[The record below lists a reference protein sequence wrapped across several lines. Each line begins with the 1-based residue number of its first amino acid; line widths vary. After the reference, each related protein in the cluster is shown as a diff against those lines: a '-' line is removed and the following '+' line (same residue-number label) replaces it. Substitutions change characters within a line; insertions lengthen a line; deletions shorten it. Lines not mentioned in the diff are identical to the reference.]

1 MSKFTQKAIDN
12 LKRPI
17 LIKEIKSIN
26 TNLPKEKSPGPDK
39 FTDEFHQK
47 FKEEIIPVLYNL
59 FQKTEAEIILPNL
72 FYEAIITL
80 ITKKDKDATNKKA
93 TQQYLS
99 WT

>member
-59 FQKTEAEIILPNL
+59 SQKTAAEKILTHSMKPAL
-72 FYEAIITL
+72 P
-80 ITKKDKDATNKKA
+80 
-93 TQQYLS
+93 
-99 WT
+99 